1 MDCAHVIQLTRPCL
15 LVTYYIGENKRLQDY
30 HKELIFKMKYTH
42 KTKKERKEVN
52 NVNLIV
58 VVVFVV
64 VVVAKSV
71 CLFNIF
77 MHIMERV
84 C

>member
-1 MDCAHVIQLTRPCL
+1 MDWANVIQLTRPCL
-15 LVTYYIGENKRLQDY
+15 LVTYYIGEYKRLQDY
-30 HKELIFKMKYTH
+30 YTELIFKMKYTH

-58 VVVFVV
+58 VVVVVFVV

-71 CLFNIF
+71 C
-77 MHIMERV
+77 V
-84 C
+84 